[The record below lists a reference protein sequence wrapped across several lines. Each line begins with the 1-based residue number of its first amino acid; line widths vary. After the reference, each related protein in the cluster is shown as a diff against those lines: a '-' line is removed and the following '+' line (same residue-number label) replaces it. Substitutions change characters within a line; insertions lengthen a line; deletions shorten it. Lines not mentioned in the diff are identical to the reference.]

1 MSEGQAN
8 AQEMTA
14 GATEGNS
21 GASVGLVEGNLR
33 FSGERGGMS
42 IGGIS
47 MAYAQFVAEES
58 LRLSRIEEWEALNE
72 WVTEETGGSEDG
84 LGGSVSD
91 VMRRGAIEWTLWRH
105 YRQSV
110 AGMKG

>member
-1 MSEGQAN
+1 
-8 AQEMTA
+8 MTA
-14 GATEGNS
+14 EATERS
-21 GASVGLVEGNLR
+21 LEGAEGIVEG
-33 FSGERGGMS
+33 E
-42 IGGIS
+42 
-47 MAYAQFVAEES
+47 
-58 LRLSRIEEWEALNE
+58 LRLSRVDEWRALNE